1 MLRVQQNYPN
11 PAPLDIPAVLRP
23 QFEALRSRIKPGA
36 RIAVGVGSRGITNLK
51 EIIAAILAILKAAGA
66 NPFIIPAMGSHGGAT
81 PEGQIDVLGTYGITE
96 ASMGVTIRA
105 SMEVRQIGLTE
116 DGVPAYCSVEA
127 LDADGVVIVNR
138 IKPHTDFGG
147 DLGSGIFKM
156 AVIGLGKRTGANTM
170 HMAASQI
177 GYEQA
182 IRGIARVIIG
192 KAPVICGVGI
202 IENQFH
208 ETAQLVVIPRETIE
222 VTENK
227 LLVEARNLMPLLPFD
242 DIDLL
247 IIDRIGKNISG
258 CGMDPNVIGRSVY
271 GYASSLRVQGSFK
284 PYIRRIFVRDLTEES
299 HGNAIGIGLADMT
312 TTRLVRGMD
321 HRITYINA
329 LTAVQPQVA
338 KIPIYFDTDRE
349 AVEQSVA
356 SLAITDGRAP
366 TIVRIADTLSVAHF
380 EASETL
386 LPEIKKRP
394 LLEILGPAKPMDFG
408 ADGNLV

>member
-1 MLRVQQNYPN
+1 MLRVQQNYPK
-11 PAPLDIPAVLRP
+11 PPPLDIPGVLRP
-23 QFEALRSRIKPGA
+23 QFDALRARIKPGA

-96 ASMGVTIRA
+96 ASMGVPIRA
-105 SMEVRQIGLTE
+105 SMEVRQIGVSE

-127 LDADGVVIVNR
+127 LEADGVVIVNR

-147 DLGSGIFKM
+147 ELGSGIFKM

-182 IRGIARVIIG
+182 IRGIARVILG
-192 KAPVICGVGI
+192 TAPVICGVGI
-202 IENQFH
+202 LENQFH
-208 ETAQLVVIPRETIE
+208 EVAQLVVIPRETIE
-222 VTENK
+222 ATENK

-271 GYASSLRVQGSFK
+271 GYASSLRAQGSFK
-284 PYIRRIFVRDLTEES
+284 PYLRRIFVRDLTDES

-312 TTRLVRGMD
+312 TTRLVRRMD

-349 AVEQSVA
+349 ALEQAIA

-366 TIVRIADTLSVAHF
+366 TIVRIVDTLSVAHF
-380 EASETL
+380 EASEAL

-394 LLEILGPAKPMDFG
+394 LLEILGPAQPMEFG

>member
-1 MLRVQQNYPN
+1 MLRVQQNYPK

-380 EASETL
+380 KASETL